1 MRVNDKMIVRQD
13 LKVGKHY
20 GKVEV
25 YPGMR
30 HLIGSEVTILSI
42 VPYEKMDL
50 LTQLQVDKA
59 AKLYHIA
66 EDPAGYLWS
75 EQMFEL
81 EDEE

>member
-1 MRVNDKMIVRQD
+1 MRVNDKMTVRQD
-13 LKVGKHY
+13 LKVGKQY

-42 VPYEKMDL
+42 VPYDKMDL
-50 LTQLQVDKA
+50 LTQLQVDKET
-59 AKLYHIA
+59 KLYYVE

>member
-1 MRVNDKMIVRQD
+1 MRINDKMIVRKD
-13 LKVGKHY
+13 LKVGKRY

-30 HLIGSEVTILSI
+30 HLIGSEVTISSV

-50 LTQLQVDKA
+50 LTQLQVDKEI
-59 AKLYHIA
+59 KLYHIA